1 MILIHKRFAS
11 AAKVSWIAV
20 LVSFLTVCVSPLEA
34 LMTPSEEAKMG
45 TEVLAQVKK
54 SLPLVRDPR
63 IVDYING
70 VGSGILRQVGYRDF
84 PFEFFVVDDSSL
96 NAFAIPGGYVFI
108 NRGLIQIMDGE
119 SELAAVLSHEIG
131 HVQARH
137 IARRIEETTPLN
149 IATMAAT
156 LLAILAGGG
165 KAAGAVAMGAAAA
178 NISYQLQYSRQNEEE
193 ADRLGM
199 KYLADSGYN
208 INASVS
214 VFKKMLQSRFM
225 NMEGIPT
232 YLSTHPGLN
241 ERIVYMENTLSTDKY
256 SIDTQKER
264 TTRRAF
270 LSCKVRL
277 IALYEEP
284 KLGVN
289 LLDALARKEGG
300 ALPHYGMGL
309 LLERSRRVQ
318 DAMAEYEKAI
328 RLDPSDPEYI
338 TQMGVVC
345 YATGNCT
352 KATEYLERAVSLDP
366 RRPEA
371 VLYLGRIAIDDRR
384 FRDAQTLLE
393 KVLNLNPDLDEAY
406 QYLGLAYGRDGKL
419 ALAHENYA
427 VYFERTG
434 DTRNALYHYDKALEY
449 SGKNSARAQNVRQ
462 RIDKLKN
469 EGKEDRKRPEP
480 PGWWH
485 GR

>member
-1 MILIHKRFAS
+1 MILIRKRFDS
-11 AAKVSWIAV
+11 AAKVFWIAV
-20 LVSFLTVCVSPLEA
+20 LVSFLTAYVSPVGA

-45 TEVLAQVKK
+45 TEVLAQIKK
-54 SLPLVRDPR
+54 SLPLVNDPR
-63 IVDYING
+63 VVEYVNK
-70 VGSGILRQVGYRDF
+70 VGRDILLQVGYRDF
-84 PFEFFVVDDSSL
+84 PFEFFVVDDGSL

-119 SELAAVLSHEIG
+119 SELAAVLSHEVG

-165 KAAGAVAMGAAAA
+165 KAGGAIAVGAAAA
-178 NISYQLQYSRQNEEE
+178 SMSYQLQYSRQNEEE

-199 KYLADSGYN
+199 KYLADSGYD
-208 INASVS
+208 INGSVS
-214 VFKKMLQSRFM
+214 VFKKMVQSRFM

-241 ERIVYMENTLSTDKY
+241 DRIVYMENTLSTDKY
-256 SIDTQKER
+256 AIDTQKER
-264 TTRRAF
+264 ATQAAF

-277 IALYEEP
+277 IALYEDP

-289 LLDALARKEGG
+289 LLDELARKEGG

-309 LLERSRRVQ
+309 LLERSRKVQ
-318 DAMAEYEKAI
+318 EAMVEYEKAI
-328 RLDPSDPEYI
+328 RLDPSDSEYV
-338 TQMGVVC
+338 TQMGMVC
-345 YATGNCT
+345 YATGNC
-352 KATEYLERAVSLDP
+352 ARASEYLDRAVSLDP
-366 RRPEA
+366 RQSEA
-371 VLYLGRIAIDDRR
+371 LLYLGRIALDESR
-384 FRDAQTLLE
+384 FRDAQALLE
-393 KVLNLNPDLDEAY
+393 KVLNLNPDQNEAY

-427 VYFERTG
+427 IYFERTG

-449 SGKNSARAQNVRQ
+449 SGETPGRAQEIRQ
-462 RIDKLKN
+462 RIEKLKN
-469 EGKEDRKRPEP
+469 KGKEDSKKPEQE
-480 PGWWH
+480 GWWH